1 MADETETTT
10 TTATAADDSTAVETT
25 VLDLRPPVESLKRE
39 LYRLGLEYVNRT
51 DDHEIWQD
59 YTRGVRADF
68 DEAGEQATLTDVRT
82 GIGKTLTLEE
92 LRLVTRIDTMTAAD

>member
-10 TTATAADDSTAVETT
+10 TTTEDSTAGETT

-39 LYRLGLEYVNRT
+39 LYRLGLEYVSRT

-68 DEAGEQATLTDVRT
+68 DEAGEQVTLTDVRT
-82 GIGKTLTLEE
+82 GIGKTLTLAE
-92 LRLVTRIDTMTAAD
+92 LKLVTRIDTMTAAD